1 MTENL
6 SHVGKN
12 LYSRTWKSVE
22 SVQKYANSRYRGLD
36 QYLVSRRELCIVRQ
50 LLSIAKSPDR
60 TLLDTPSGY
69 GRFTRVFLDR
79 DFDITSA
86 DLNLYVLQYQRRLF
100 VDISNPVVA
109 NVLNLPFGSE
119 RFYTVFN
126 FRLLQHF
133 SSEKKRL
140 RTLNELYRVSKKWVI
155 VSVYIKSSVH
165 ALIKKASTHKG
176 MITMID
182 FVLWERE
189 IKSAGFKIVAF
200 RRVLPLMHAQTIFL
214 LEKSSR

>member
-1 MTENL
+1 MVTENL

-36 QYLVSRRELCIVRQ
+36 QYLVSRCELCIVRQ

-69 GRFTRVFLDR
+69 GRFTRVFLER

-109 NVLNLPFGSE
+109 NVLSLPFGSE

-140 RTLNELYRVSKKWVI
+140 RTLNVAIQSKKMGNCF
-155 VSVYIKSSVH
+155 SVYKIC
-165 ALIKKASTHKG
+165 
-176 MITMID
+176 
-182 FVLWERE
+182 
-189 IKSAGFKIVAF
+189 SACFD
-200 RRVLPLMHAQTIFL
+200 
-214 LEKSSR
+214 

>member
-1 MTENL
+1 M
-6 SHVGKN
+6 
-12 LYSRTWKSVE
+12 
-22 SVQKYANSRYRGLD
+22 
-36 QYLVSRRELCIVRQ
+36 
-50 LLSIAKSPDR
+50 
-60 TLLDTPSGY
+60 
-69 GRFTRVFLDR
+69 
-79 DFDITSA
+79 
-86 DLNLYVLQYQRRLF
+86 
-100 VDISNPVVA
+100 DISNPVVA